1 MRVQE
6 KKGQRSV
13 EEEKGGHHEV
23 RLEEESPRDPLR
35 THMEQTE
42 QAKERQNT
50 SNSVC
55 GGWEVAK
62 IA

>member
-13 EEEKGGHHEV
+13 EEEKGGRHEV

-35 THMEQTE
+35 THMKQTE
-42 QAKERQNT
+42 QAKEGQNT
-50 SNSVC
+50 SNSGC